1 MKIDIESRE
10 HNLHLRFPTRLLC
23 SKMIVRI
30 ADRLGRKYA
39 AEQMKSIPPEALEKL
54 CAELRRTKD
63 RYGKWDL
70 VDVEAADGEKVK
82 IVL

>member
-39 AEQMKSIPPEALEKL
+39 AEHMKNIPPEALEKL
-54 CAELRRTKD
+54 CAELRKHLFVHSVASLILRV
-63 RYGKWDL
+63 YGL
-70 VDVEAADGEKVK
+70 NFSQNVT
-82 IVL
+82 